1 VVDIRSEIQRIE
13 QELQSVRSGLD
24 DTKTSINDL
33 EKRADTLKKLAGG
46 NKEYL
51 DSLNKIY
58 ELIIKKRDAQK
69 QSDEQERKALENIM
83 GKHKTLEDHVKK
95 LAQTHARLAGAVY
108 HSAKAY
114 ESFTKSADIGKT
126 IQHIGGMV
134 GSFIPGFKTFGTVL
148 GFVVGAAIK
157 AQDRIQGVNKTIID
171 LSASTG
177 RFGEGMALANKET
190 LDLTA
195 GFAKYGQSVG
205 MSSQE
210 VQNLAGTLGSLG
222 FSMEEMGLDK
232 QTGQIKTLSSAIN
245 ENASEWGAL
254 STTIGVARATGLD
267 YNQVASVLQIQI
279 KDLGDTVQG
288 TGKTFAALSIAAN
301 RSRLSTSTLLP
312 VLQQVQSSFKNIGLD
327 SAKAVEMLGKA
338 GEAAKKAGVGA
349 GVAVDVMGKAIR
361 GMAEMDFGQM
371 AFLGQQLGM
380 GGGLAAGFQFRGK
393 IGGKE
398 GGGGGAEIAQQ
409 IGQVI
414 GKIMGGSGE
423 LISEEQAKGNDRL
436 AAIRVG
442 QEKLAQQMFGFS
454 QSDARVFINVS
465 KQLSNLNAAGQG
477 DSEEAKKL
485 NKRIAEMQMS
495 ESDYRKKTLTGQQ
508 KVQNLLELIST
519 LVGNAVALFVRA
531 FAGGAAKSG
540 SFGKDIT
547 DVLKAINTG
556 QGLDEMTDR
565 IANIGITFEKEMGPT
580 IEKMGNFMGKHWI
593 LTMTGIFGGGFI
605 KSASGIVL
613 GALGAFF
620 NAKVMSNMLRG
631 LLSTGQV
638 ATRGATEV
646 AGGAVRGIFG
656 TTQLGETTKATTEVA
671 KTTKSFLSLST
682 TVGRVTS
689 MLGVGGV
696 LIGATEYL
704 ADALDESADQ
714 YKKTMNRLTGET
726 NAYLM
731 SLQDIVK
738 VQEKQA
744 GMTQKEAED
753 LYKRITS
760 GTATKEEEEVFDRR
774 RDEVLDLIESGKK
787 KIIKSLQE
795 EIKADAASQSYL
807 FGAKS
812 SRLGSARLQLQ
823 TEEMGLRGLETFRQP
838 ASHAIINQS
847 AEDRRAAQVQ
857 TQEQTNKDLVKA
869 ITSAMPGGLEGTL
882 TDKDGKIEALIRTI
896 SNGEARAVTEKNNGT
911 PPNAR

>member
-1 VVDIRSEIQRIE
+1 
-13 QELQSVRSGLD
+13 
-24 DTKTSINDL
+24 
-33 EKRADTLKKLAGG
+33 
-46 NKEYL
+46 
-51 DSLNKIY
+51 
-58 ELIIKKRDAQK
+58 
-69 QSDEQERKALENIM
+69 
-83 GKHKTLEDHVKK
+83 
-95 LAQTHARLAGAVY
+95 
-108 HSAKAY
+108 
-114 ESFTKSADIGKT
+114 
-126 IQHIGGMV
+126 
-134 GSFIPGFKTFGTVL
+134 
-148 GFVVGAAIK
+148 
-157 AQDRIQGVNKTIID
+157 
-171 LSASTG
+171 
-177 RFGEGMALANKET
+177 
-190 LDLTA
+190 
-195 GFAKYGQSVG
+195 
-205 MSSQE
+205 
-210 VQNLAGTLGSLG
+210 
-222 FSMEEMGLDK
+222 
-232 QTGQIKTLSSAIN
+232 
-245 ENASEWGAL
+245 
-254 STTIGVARATGLD
+254 
-267 YNQVASVLQIQI
+267 
-279 KDLGDTVQG
+279 
-288 TGKTFAALSIAAN
+288 
-301 RSRLSTSTLLP
+301 
-312 VLQQVQSSFKNIGLD
+312 
-327 SAKAVEMLGKA
+327 
-338 GEAAKKAGVGA
+338 
-349 GVAVDVMGKAIR
+349 
-361 GMAEMDFGQM
+361 
-371 AFLGQQLGM
+371 
-380 GGGLAAGFQFRGK
+380 
-393 IGGKE
+393 
-398 GGGGGAEIAQQ
+398 
-409 IGQVI
+409 
-414 GKIMGGSGE
+414 
-423 LISEEQAKGNDRL
+423 
-436 AAIRVG
+436 
-442 QEKLAQQMFGFS
+442 
-454 QSDARVFINVS
+454 
-465 KQLSNLNAAGQG
+465 
-477 DSEEAKKL
+477 
-485 NKRIAEMQMS
+485 
-495 ESDYRKKTLTGQQ
+495 
-508 KVQNLLELIST
+508 
-519 LVGNAVALFVRA
+519 
-531 FAGGAAKSG
+531 
-540 SFGKDIT
+540 
-547 DVLKAINTG
+547 
-556 QGLDEMTDR
+556 
-565 IANIGITFEKEMGPT
+565 
-580 IEKMGNFMGKHWI
+580 MGNFMGKHWI

-646 AGGAVRGIFG
+646 AGGAVRSIFG
-656 TTQLGETTKATTEVA
+656 TTQLGETAKATTEVA

-689 MLGVGGV
+689 ILGVGGV

-869 ITSAMPGGLEGTL
+869 ITSAMPGSLEGTL
-882 TDKDGKIEALIRTI
+882 TDKGGKIEAHIRTI